1 MTKATPCPPADDVIQ
16 TAAQAQDL
24 AFAALAPRSNLVYI
38 MQEMA
43 ASITGLTSKSF
54 LPSLIA
60 STDCLLGPVQ
70 LDFVTELDAAGLPR
84 NVASNVSS
92 AQLCLVSP

>member
-1 MTKATPCPPADDVIQ
+1 MIQ
-16 TAAQAQDL
+16 TTAQAQDL
-24 AFAALAPRSNLVYI
+24 AFAALAPRSNLVYN

-54 LPSLIA
+54 LPSLVV

-70 LDFVTELDAAGLPR
+70 LDFVTELDAAGQPR

-92 AQLCLVSP
+92 AQLCLVSL

>member
-1 MTKATPCPPADDVIQ
+1 MTKSTPCPPADDVIQ
-16 TAAQAQDL
+16 STAQAQDL
-24 AFAALAPRSNLVYI
+24 AFAALAPRSNFVYLV
-38 MQEMA
+38 QEMS

-70 LDFVTELDAAGLPR
+70 FDFVTELDAAGRPR

-92 AQLCLVSP
+92 SQLCLVSP